1 MLILELLRAEIAE
14 RGVQSAGVV
23 DLIDE
28 AWKVGSDVLEGLIG
42 HGIDG
47 LDLQRLHE
55 ALGLGVVVR
64 IAAAPHRSDETM
76 LGEGLPVAP
85 GRVLRSAVRVVDT
98 AGQWSS
104 LFNGYAQGGQRQPDV
119 DRAADGVTDDPARP
133 GIENNG
139 DIDEADGDRDIGSL
153 IDRLRLVIL

>member
-14 RGVQSAGVV
+14 RGMQSACVV

-28 AWKVGSDVLEGLIG
+28 ARKIGGDIVESLVGHRV
-42 HGIDG
+42 DG
-47 LDLQRLHE
+47 LDLERFHV
-55 ALGLGVVVR
+55 ALGLGVIVW

-76 LGEGLPVAP
+76 FGEGLPVAP
-85 GRVLRSAVRVVDT
+85 GRVLRAAVRVVDT
-98 AGQWSS
+98 AGRRSS
-104 LFNGYAQGGQRQPDV
+104 LFNSRAQGGQRQPDV
-119 DRAADGVTDDPARP
+119 DRAADGVADDLARP
-133 GIENNG
+133 GIEDDG